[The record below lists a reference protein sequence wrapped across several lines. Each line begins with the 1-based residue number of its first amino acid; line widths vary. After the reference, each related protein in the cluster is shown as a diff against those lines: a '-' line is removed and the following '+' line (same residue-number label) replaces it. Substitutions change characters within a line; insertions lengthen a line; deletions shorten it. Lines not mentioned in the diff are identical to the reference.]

1 MSNLRVIGVVAGAMM
16 MATPAFAT
24 TSNTAEAPS
33 NTVASA
39 SVVRQSSAQ
48 TAGGIGSRIG
58 SFLSPQVLAS
68 QGGDPSS
75 AALLTDNT
83 LGTGM
88 AAGGGDGRLGV
99 WVSGGWSQIEDE
111 LSSTAYDGNIYNL
124 LVGGDYQFND
134 RFLAGVALGYESGD
148 IDTAFNTGNIES
160 DGFTIAP
167 YAGYVLNR
175 YLTVD
180 VSGGF
185 TFADYDMVRNPA
197 AGAPVTGS
205 TEGDRFFFGGNLN
218 AYYAVNRVTLGGR
231 IGYLYTKEEQD
242 SFTESNGTAI
252 SQNDISIGQFRVGGT
267 VGYQLGKVEPYVTG
281 TYVYDAQQEKITVA
295 AGQAAPANDR
305 SGIDVGG
312 GIRFSLSDRVTGGFE
327 GTTHVGREDF
337 ESTSVSGNL
346 RIKF

>member
-1 MSNLRVIGVVAGAMM
+1 MSKLRVIGVAAGVMM
-16 MATPAFAT
+16 LATPTLAAT
-24 TSNTAEAPS
+24 TNTAEAPS
-33 NTVASA
+33 TSVTSGQ
-39 SVVRQSSAQ
+39 VVRQMSSQ
-48 TAGGIGSRIG
+48 TSGGIGTRVG
-58 SFLSPQVLAS
+58 SFLGPQVLAE
-68 QGGDPSS
+68 QGADGER
-75 AALLTDNT
+75 AALFADGP

-99 WVSGGWSQIEDE
+99 WVAGGWSQIEDD
-111 LSSTAYDGNIYNL
+111 LSSTAYDGDVYNV

-134 RFLAGVALGYESGD
+134 RFLGGLALGYESGD
-148 IDTAFNTGNIES
+148 IDTKFNTGSIES

-185 TFADYDMVRNPA
+185 TFANYDMSRTPA
-197 AGAPVTGS
+197 AGVVTGS
-205 TEGDRFFFGGNLN
+205 TDGDRWFVGGNLN

-231 IGYLYTKEEQD
+231 VGYLYTKESQD
-242 SFTESNGTAI
+242 AFTESNGTAI
-252 SQNDISIGQFRVGGT
+252 AKNDISIGQFRVGGT

-295 AGQAAPANDR
+295 AGQAAPTNDR

-327 GTTHVGREDF
+327 GTTHLGRDDF
-337 ESTSVSGNL
+337 DSTSLTGNL

>member
-1 MSNLRVIGVVAGAMM
+1 MNNLRVIGVVAGAMM
-16 MATPAFAT
+16 MATPAFANT
-24 TSNTAEAPS
+24 TNT
-33 NTVASA
+33 TVAPGTTVTSGQ
-39 SVVRQSSAQ
+39 VVRQMSAQ

-58 SFLSPQVLAS
+58 SFLSPQVLVD
-68 QGGDPSS
+68 QGADPER
-75 AALLTDNT
+75 AALLADNP

-99 WVSGGWSQIEDE
+99 WVSGGWSQIEDD
-111 LSSTAYDGNIYNL
+111 LASTAYDGDIYNM

-134 RFLAGVALGYESGD
+134 RFLGGVALGYESSD
-148 IDTAFNTGNIES
+148 VDTKFNTGNIES

-185 TFADYDMVRNPA
+185 TFADYDMSRNPA

-205 TEGDRFFFGGNLN
+205 TEGDRWFIGGNLN
-218 AYYAVNRVTLGGR
+218 GYYAVNRFTLGGR
-231 IGYLYTKEEQD
+231 VGYLYTKESQD
-242 SFTESNGTAI
+242 AFTESNGTAI
-252 SQNDISIGQFRVGGT
+252 ANNDISIGQFRLGGT

-281 TYVYDAQQEKITVA
+281 TYVYDAQQEKITVSP
-295 AGQAAPANDR
+295 GQAAPANDR
-305 SGIDVGG
+305 SGMDVGG
-312 GIRFSLSDRVTGGFE
+312 GIRFSLSDRVTGGVE
-327 GTTHVGREDF
+327 GTTHVGRDNF
-337 ESTSVSGNL
+337 DSTSLTGNL